1 METRLATKC
10 TADRKRT
17 DVSAWLEG
25 NRAWKHVH
33 LAPSISN
40 SGHNLVETRMTS
52 HANEHGAY
60 RRGVRL
66 VNVMGM
72 RDRRMLGESWK
83 MREAVPWATHFVVT
97 VNFRGEPKGVTG
109 AGVITGTVIVIGL
122 MQCAPSDDPVKRQ
135 HEASTE
141 GADAVMMSYVGM
153 LKLAPALMSGWPWN
167 RRKMHVTAAPMSCPG
182 NGHPRGSISRT
193 SLWTVSRRELR

>member
-1 METRLATKC
+1 M
-10 TADRKRT
+10 
-17 DVSAWLEG
+17 
-25 NRAWKHVH
+25 H
-33 LAPSISN
+33 LDPFISN
-40 SGHNLVETRMTS
+40 SGHNLVEARTPSNAYER
-52 HANEHGAY
+52 GAL
-60 RRGVRL
+60 RRGTRL
-66 VNVMGM
+66 VEVMGA
-72 RDRRMLGESWK
+72 RDRRTLGDLWK
-83 MREAVPWATHFVVT
+83 MGEARPWATHFILT

-193 SLWTVSRRELR
+193 SLRTVSRRELR